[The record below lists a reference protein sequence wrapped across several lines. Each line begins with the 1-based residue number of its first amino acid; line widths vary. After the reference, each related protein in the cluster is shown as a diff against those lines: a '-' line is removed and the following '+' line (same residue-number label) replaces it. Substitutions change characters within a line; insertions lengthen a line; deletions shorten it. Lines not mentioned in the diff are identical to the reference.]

1 MDGIKFEQ
9 SSMKSQPLWVTL
21 YEAFFHPKYNII
33 DLNHKYRRTSN
44 ILKGRMLSLFLNDFF
59 YNLK

>member
-44 ILKGRMLSLFLNDFF
+44 ILKGRMLS
-59 YNLK
+59 

>member
-21 YEAFFHPKYNII
+21 YEAFFPPKYNII

-44 ILKGRMLSLFLNDFF
+44 ILKRENVTMI
-59 YNLK
+59 LK